1 MARILFCHWF
11 WVTLV
16 SGDHRVFPSSIF
28 TLIRVSAGLLLSAA
42 AEDESEVDC
51 LEIDIYRKLR
61 WSLIH
66 MSGAGPGE
74 ERPQLRLPQDGGQ
87 QQQQRA
93 VRVRQQLRES
103 REGGGG

>member
-1 MARILFCHWF
+1 
-11 WVTLV
+11 
-16 SGDHRVFPSSIF
+16 
-28 TLIRVSAGLLLSAA
+28 
-42 AEDESEVDC
+42 
-51 LEIDIYRKLR
+51 
-61 WSLIH
+61 

-87 QQQQRA
+87 QQQRP